1 MSKFSVF
8 MKANKKV
15 KENEKYAPT
24 ESMTDAAGKPLEWEF
39 KHITSKENDNLRD
52 TNTKDIPVT
61 GKPNIYRQKLDASKY
76 LAQMI
81 TASTVYPDLYDSEL
95 QDSYGVKTPEDLLY
109 AMVDDPGEYQ
119 ELCNWMQ
126 KFQGFTKIRWKRQKT
141 NRLWRC
147 RSKLCVLCTPQTSYT
162 SISLSGNGRAGKG
175 FCHCSYQDTCG
186 IRKDRTKKVGN

>member
-24 ESMTDAAGKPLEWEF
+24 ESMVDENGKPLEWEF
-39 KHITSKENDNLRD
+39 KHISSKENDNLRD
-52 TNTKDIPVT
+52 ANTKD
-61 GKPNIYRQKLDASKY
+61 NIYRQKLDASKY

-81 TASTVYPDLYDSEL
+81 TAATVYPDLYDAQL

-126 KFQGFTKIRWKRQKT
+126 KFQGFTKT
-141 NRLWRC
+141 LE
-147 RSKLCVLCTPQTSYT
+147 
-162 SISLSGNGRAGKG
+162 
-175 FCHCSYQDTCG
+175 D
-186 IRKDRTKKVGN
+186 KVEEAKN